1 MNLNKKRRKVKVRKK
16 QKLGEVTK
24 IVVKE
29 IKKEYK
35 NFELRNRK
43 MNANK
48 IKEETGKTMIE
59 LDESQTIFME

>member
-35 NFELRNRK
+35 NFELMNRK